1 MAPVGGDLRAE
12 CLDFRERFALCV
24 ALFGLNGL
32 NVIAALLLIGGD
44 KNEPFEIAQSI
55 GRQLRDS

>member
-12 CLDFRERFALCV
+12 CLELRERFALCV

-32 NVIAALLLIGGD
+32 NVNCRSASD
-44 KNEPFEIAQSI
+44 
-55 GRQLRDS
+55 RWR